1 MATIRRRGKRC
12 QVIVRRGQHSQAKT
26 LFSNSDAEHWSK
38 KLEIEIERS
47 EAMLPNSADGVCVNE
62 LIDSYAKRCRQS
74 KKGVGRT
81 KSYNL
86 RQLRSYFKHFLA
98 QLTKHQLLGL
108 LTSALQAVSS
118 LQPCHVFIFWRAQSE
133 QN

>member
-1 MATIRRRGKRC
+1 MATIRRRGKRF
-12 QVIVRRGQHSQAKT
+12 QVIVRRGQHSQAKA

-47 EAMLPNSADGVCVNE
+47 EAMLPNSLDGVCFNE

-74 KKGVGRT
+74 KRGVGRT
-81 KSYNL
+81 KSYIL
-86 RQLRSYFKHFLA
+86 RRLRSYFEHFLA

-108 LTSALQAVSS
+108 LTSAL
-118 LQPCHVFIFWRAQSE
+118 RAG
-133 QN
+133 